1 MANIIVD
8 FVIGILLFVV
18 DIFYGGFAFQYGWN
32 HFIHEIGFPTINYIT
47 AIGIGAFIG
56 MVKFSVDIY
65 KEPKDRER
73 KNMSEIFVETFAR
86 ITINLVT
93 MVIINLFM

>member
-1 MANIIVD
+1 MTNIIVD

-18 DIFYGGFAFQYGWN
+18 DIFYGGFVFQYGWN

-47 AIGIGAFIG
+47 AIGIGFFID
-56 MVKFSVDIY
+56 MCKYSVDIY

-73 KNMSEIFVETFAR
+73 KDVSEMFVETFMR
-86 ITINLVT
+86 FSISLII
-93 MVIINLFM
+93 MIIINLFM